1 MEAARPATLQ
11 NQELLAQTARRAE
24 AKNDPNAELQPIE
37 QNLRFQ
43 GQYFDQETGLHYN
56 RFRYYDPD
64 VGRFVSQDPIKLDG
78 GINSYEYGPS
88 RLLKYSPTCGL
99 PPLALALFFRQ
110 VSVS

>member
-88 RLLKYSPTCGL
+88 PYAWIDPLGL
-99 PPLALALFFRQ
+99 AKCRPCPRIGVLTA
-110 VSVS
+110 